1 MKYDISN
8 PVVPFRIDS
17 ELKDAL
23 RSIAKKRNSSV
34 NAVVKE
40 IVYNWLEEKGYVVV
54 TRKIQN
60 V

>member
-1 MKYDISN
+1 MSYDIEM
-8 PVVPFRIDS
+8 PVVPFRIDAD
-17 ELKDAL
+17 LKDVL

-34 NAVVKE
+34 NAIVKE